1 MSIFFLAVLINQGTF
16 VPTKLTYNKMKKIFC
31 AISMMALL
39 LCACSGDEKK
49 EMPIDMPSI
58 SIVEQFLNDNNLYP
72 NNKEEINSIDK
83 LFIWDNHKVLLGQ
96 KNIMAGSANLIV
108 TEKRYLLL
116 SYLKKTIGN
125 TLIITKIQ

>member
-1 MSIFFLAVLINQGTF
+1 
-16 VPTKLTYNKMKKIFC
+16 MKKIFC